1 MNFYFLNLYKLPLNN
16 LLSKP
21 FIKLPNL
28 IIISETVYYL
38 TLYLNRYIY
47 LYVIKTTLLCQ
58 TFKKMILIVN
68 I

>member
-28 IIISETVYYL
+28 IISKTDSYL
-38 TLYLNRYIY
+38 TLYLNRYIP
-47 LYVIKTTLLCQ
+47 LYYQNNAFVSN
-58 TFKKMILIVN
+58 F
-68 I
+68 